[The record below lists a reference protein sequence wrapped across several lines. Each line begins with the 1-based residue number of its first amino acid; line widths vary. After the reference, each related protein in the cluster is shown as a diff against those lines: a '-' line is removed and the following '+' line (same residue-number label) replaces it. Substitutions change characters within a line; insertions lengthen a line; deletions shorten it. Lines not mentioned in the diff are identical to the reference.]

1 MSYPARSFHTDIVG
15 GNLKSILAVCHAI
28 RRHYAGG
35 PSSKNGLS
43 LSPRGGQRSSRL
55 SFSSL
60 DREDMALLSWL
71 GNVVHKD
78 IQDYT
83 A

>member
-1 MSYPARSFHTDIVG
+1 V
-15 GNLKSILAVCHAI
+15 LAVCHAI
-28 RRHYAGG
+28 KRHFAGG
-35 PSSKNGLS
+35 PSPKNGPS
-43 LSPRGGQRSSRL
+43 VSPRGGQRSSRL

-60 DREDMALLSWL
+60 DRDDMALLSWL